1 MLSRP
6 CYMRD
11 KFGIASMVS
20 LQLSQSWEGQ
30 RDLATSMLSGKF
42 KDRIYVFG
50 SHLSQGI
57 DVVNG
62 TGA

>member
-6 CYMRD
+6 CYIRD
-11 KFGIASMVS
+11 KFGIASRES
-20 LQLSQSWEGQ
+20 LQLRQSWEGQ

-42 KDRIYVFG
+42 KDRIYGFG
-50 SHLSQGI
+50 SQLSQGI
-57 DVVNG
+57 EVVNG